1 MKKRR
6 GGMKYKGM
14 KKQREGM
21 KKAEGGNEKV
31 QERNEISSKGMKNAK
46 GGMKYPTPQGTMKC
60 LGISYHISLGWIEKT
75 VQATAYTLS

>member
-14 KKQREGM
+14 KKRRGGM

-31 QERNEISSKGMKNAK
+31 QGRNEISSKGMKNAK
-46 GGMKYPTPQGTMKC
+46 G
-60 LGISYHISLGWIEKT
+60 E
-75 VQATAYTLS
+75 V